1 MSLGD
6 VRKAGYGTASWP
18 CAWPVAGVLVT
29 DELMTRLLVLA
40 EGVLA
45 AGVLRDEVVTD
56 RVLSLLRERLDD
68 EGEMGTPAVAMAG
81 SVLTRTPL
89 SFALRRRARSLC
101 SLKKFAVMWWDD
113 SGSGNGGTGKFEDG
127 MVTRDG

>member
-1 MSLGD
+1 
-6 VRKAGYGTASWP
+6 
-18 CAWPVAGVLVT
+18 
-29 DELMTRLLVLA
+29 MTRLLVLA

-68 EGEMGTPAVAMAG
+68 DEGEMGTPAVAMAG
-81 SVLTRTPL
+81 SVLMRTPL

-101 SLKKFAVMWWDD
+101 SLKEVLWD
-113 SGSGNGGTGKFEDG
+113 SGSDSGPGSGGARKFDEG
-127 MVTRDG
+127 MVTGGG

>member
-1 MSLGD
+1 MDD

-81 SVLTRTPL
+81 SVLMRTPL

-101 SLKKFAVMWWDD
+101 SLKEVLWD
-113 SGSGNGGTGKFEDG
+113 SGSDSGPGSGGARKFDEG
-127 MVTRDG
+127 MVTGGG